1 MMADAATFPRRC
13 AVCGK
18 HMEAT
23 DRIVGVP
30 DLMVEMHEACYRRS
44 LESKKPTSPKVPE

>member
-1 MMADAATFPRRC
+1 MTADAATFPRRC

-18 HMEAT
+18 NMEPT

-30 DLMVEMHEACYRRS
+30 DLMVEMHETCYRRS
-44 LESKKPTSPKVPE
+44 LESKKAPSPKVPE